1 LWVGEWPAI
10 ARRQLLEWSPYDE
23 PPALRTR
30 EHPLELAIEKKHSE
44 IVRLLLE
51 AGARFDYMDIV
62 IEKVKDKEMKE
73 LLRNRFQDLEDLG
86 ESEPEDI

>member
-1 LWVGEWPAI
+1 
-10 ARRQLLEWSPYDE
+10 
-23 PPALRTR
+23 
-30 EHPLELAIEKKHSE
+30 
-44 IVRLLLE
+44 LLLE

-73 LLRNRFQDLEDLG
+73 LLRNRFQDLEDLV